1 MTTPNL
7 KILQNASEAWNLK
20 MLKMPQ
26 NASVTQNLK
35 MPKSKMPNLKM
46 FKKLALAC
54 LFALMLDSSLQA
66 NTNPLTDTSKHI
78 YHPQT

>member
-1 MTTPNL
+1 MTMRNL
-7 KILQNASEAWNLK
+7 KLLKTLQNARATQNPKTLNLK
-20 MLKMPQ
+20 TL
-26 NASVTQNLK
+26 
-35 MPKSKMPNLKM
+35 KSKISNLKM